1 MPKQKTPVTIRNS
14 ETFQINSVHVG
25 DVFQISVQVP
35 RSYGTTEQT
44 YPVLYILDSD
54 DAFDLL
60 SGILHLHTMDIDEHF
75 PEMILV
81 GIGYGADVY
90 EREKNHRDR
99 DYPPTQAAF
108 PLLATGSDSEKEV
121 AGGGAKKLLRFI
133 RKELIPKI
141 ETEYRAD
148 PAERLFA
155 GISFGGLFGAYVLF
169 HQTDTFNRYLLSSP
183 SLWWDE
189 RITLEYEKLYA
200 KKFTDLPVHLYL
212 SAGRKEEG
220 KAEIFQ
226 VCKMITNLKELA
238 AALRGRNY
246 PSLRMKYAIEQGGHT
261 SSQPAALSK
270 GLMYLAKKMNKTT
283 HLTESVLERKDTA
296 DD

>member
-1 MPKQKTPVTIRNS
+1 MSKRKNTQVTIRNS
-14 ETFQINSVHVG
+14 ETFPFTSAHVG
-25 DVFQISVQVP
+25 DVFQISVQTP
-35 RSYGTTEQT
+35 RSYGATDQS

-60 SGILHLHTMDIDEHF
+60 SGILHLHTMGIDEPI

-90 EREKNHRDR
+90 DREQNHRER
-99 DYPPTQAAF
+99 DYPPTRAAF
-108 PLLATGSDSEKEV
+108 PVLSTDPDSETLV
-121 AGGGAKKLLRFI
+121 VGGGGKKFLRFI

-141 ETEYRAD
+141 ETDYRAD

-155 GISFGGLFGAYVLF
+155 GISFGGLFGAYALF

-189 RITLEYEKLYA
+189 RVTFEYEKQYA
-200 KKFTDLPVHLYL
+200 KKHTDLPVRLYL
-212 SAGRKEEG
+212 SVGSKEEG

-226 VCKMITNLKELA
+226 ASKMITNLKELA
-238 AALRGRNY
+238 TALRGRNY
-246 PSLRMKYAIEQGGHT
+246 PSLRMKHVKEEGCHT

-270 GLMYLAKKMNKTT
+270 GLMYL
-283 HLTESVLERKDTA
+283 LRK
-296 DD
+296 